1 MSLSTH
7 GSGGLEE
14 DRYRRRTP
22 ASERCYVEAR
32 RYLPGGD
39 SRSPLFYPPYP
50 AVMDRGEGCRLFD
63 LDGNE
68 LIDFTGNHSALAVG
82 YRHPHVLAAVERQ
95 LERGTCFPGPTEP
108 QVRLARMLAE
118 RIGSVELVR
127 FTSSGTEAAANAIRA
142 ARAFTGRPKVAKV
155 EGGYHGTSDDA
166 LVSTHPTGPGAGERS
181 RPRSQPSA
189 LGLAPGTLEN
199 VVVIP
204 FNEGAAAARVIEAE
218 HDRLAAVLV
227 EPVLGSAGM
236 IPADQGYLEA
246 LREVTRRLGILLIFD
261 EVVSFRLAYGG
272 GEEHFGVAP
281 DLTILGK
288 LIGGGFP
295 LGGFGGRQ
303 DVMRLFDPSAGQPDI
318 PHPGSLNANPI
329 SLTAGIAILELLTR
343 EAIGTINRLGESL
356 RTRMREVFAQAGVA
370 AEITGLGSL
379 FGIHL
384 TRHQVRGFRD
394 TLDSDTALRHRIF
407 LGLYNEGVLIDPRG
421 VGTISTALGEA
432 ELERFIEA
440 LRSVL
445 ARNAGAPLQ
454 LPSRP
459 V

>member
-1 MSLSTH
+1 MSLSTRA
-7 GSGGLEE
+7 SLETE
-14 DRYRRRTP
+14 EERYRRRTP
-22 ASERCYVEAR
+22 ASELCYLEAR

-50 AVMDRGEGCRLFD
+50 AVMDRGEGCRLYD
-63 LDGNE
+63 VDGNE
-68 LIDFTGNHSALAVG
+68 LLDFTGNHSALAVG
-82 YRHPHVLAAVERQ
+82 YGHPHVLAAVERQ

-108 QVRLARMLAE
+108 QVRLARMLVE
-118 RIGSVELVR
+118 RIGSVDRVR

-142 ARAFTGRPKVAKV
+142 ARGFTGRPKVAKV

-166 LVSTHPTGPGAGERS
+166 LVSTHPAGAEAGERA
-181 RPRSQPSA
+181 RPRSRPSS

-204 FNEGAAAARVIEAE
+204 FNDGAAAARVIESE
-218 HDRLAAVLV
+218 GDRLAAVLV
-227 EPVLGSAGM
+227 EPVLGSAGI
-236 IPADQGYLEA
+236 IPAERDFLET

-261 EVVSFRLAYGG
+261 EVVSFRVAYGG

-295 LGGFGGRQ
+295 LGAFGGRP
-303 DVMRLFDPSAGQPDI
+303 DVMALFDPSAGRPRI

-329 SLTAGIAILELLTR
+329 SLAAGIATLELLTR
-343 EAIGTINRLGESL
+343 EAIGRINDLGESL
-356 RTRMREVFAQAGVA
+356 RGRMRQVFAEARIA

-384 TRHQVRGFRD
+384 TGHPVRDFRD
-394 TLDSDTALRHRIF
+394 TLDADTALRHRIF

-421 VGTISTALGEA
+421 VGTISTALGQPQLDRFIGA
-432 ELERFIEA
+432 LRAVLERAF
-440 LRSVL
+440 
-445 ARNAGAPLQ
+445 PL
-454 LPSRP
+454 LLSSEP